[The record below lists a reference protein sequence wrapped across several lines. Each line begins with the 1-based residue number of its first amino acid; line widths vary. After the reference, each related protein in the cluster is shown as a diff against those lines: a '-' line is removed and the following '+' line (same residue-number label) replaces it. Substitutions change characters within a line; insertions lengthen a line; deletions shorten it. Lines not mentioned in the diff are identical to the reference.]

1 MIRFFIIAGAGL
13 ALAGCSSAGLDRF
26 GGRAGSLTPA
36 PTAPVQSQSLS
47 PLNPASN
54 VAGNVQPGQPINNA
68 LGAEAGVQDQFTP
81 DGATPNQQQVATLT
95 TPSNARSLSR
105 TDLLGAWTLASGAE
119 QCKLNVNLTSWSG
132 GYRAST
138 RGCQSSELQRVNAW
152 NLNGNQVVLL
162 AEDGSTM
169 AQLYSSSAGRFDGQI
184 SSDGRAVS
192 FFR

>member
-36 PTAPVQSQSLS
+36 PTAPVQSQSLT
-47 PLNPASN
+47 PLNPANN
-54 VAGNVQPGQPINNA
+54 VAGNVQQNGGQPINNA
-68 LGAEAGVQDQFTP
+68 LGAEAGLQDQFTP
-81 DGATPNQQQVATLT
+81 NQQVATLNA
-95 TPSNARSLSR
+95 PSNARSLSR

-152 NLNGNQVVLL
+152 NLNGNQVLLL

-184 SSDGRAVS
+184 QTDGRAVS

>member
-1 MIRFFIIAGAGL
+1 
-13 ALAGCSSAGLDRF
+13 
-26 GGRAGSLTPA
+26 
-36 PTAPVQSQSLS
+36 
-47 PLNPASN
+47 
-54 VAGNVQPGQPINNA
+54 
-68 LGAEAGVQDQFTP
+68 
-81 DGATPNQQQVATLT
+81 QVATLNA
-95 TPSNARSLSR
+95 PSNARSLSR

-152 NLNGNQVVLL
+152 NLNGNQVLLL

-184 SSDGRAVS
+184 QTDGRAVS